1 MRNFFQSRSGRKPA
15 KGHPWAAVTLLGAAF
30 GLVACGD
37 DSSDE
42 SSRDET
48 ATVTPARAI
57 QEIGTVEASL
67 RTAQAAYAAGNSDEA
82 LELVS
87 TAYLEHFEIVEVP
100 LEEKNHEL
108 NEELEEL
115 IREELRQ
122 AIRDDVP
129 PAQVRRLIEEAE
141 AGLQEARSELSG

>member
-1 MRNFFQSRSGRKPA
+1 MRNPFKSRPSRKSA
-15 KGHPWAAVTLLGAAF
+15 GGHPWAAVTLLGAVF

-42 SSRDET
+42 SSRSET
-48 ATVTPARAI
+48 ATVTPAQAI
-57 QEIGTVEASL
+57 QEIATVKASL
-67 RTAQAAYAAGNSDEA
+67 RAAEAAYAAGAADRAE
-82 LELVS
+82 ELVS
-87 TAYLEHFEIVEVP
+87 TAYLEHFELVEVP

-122 AIRDDVP
+122 AISTGAAV
-129 PAQVRRLIEEAE
+129 AQVRRLVDEAE
-141 AGLQEARSELSG
+141 TGLQEARTELAG